1 MFGVLRLC
9 HEEVVING
17 FLSLALNLA
26 RKWASIAKAIWSEFL
41 AFCHELFFLDSSH
54 GIPVI
59 FDVAKW
65 GVKVLA
71 SSLALDFKTVNFW
84 FVVVDFRGKDHGLL
98 LVLQEMVR
106 ECRTE
111 KSTIDV
117 NRSEFGNVNLLTSWA
132 VNFESRDLKLVT
144 EAYWQ
149 DLLSI
154 A

>member
-1 MFGVLRLC
+1 MG
-9 HEEVVING
+9 
-17 FLSLALNLA
+17 
-26 RKWASIAKAIWSEFL
+26 
-41 AFCHELFFLDSSH
+41 
-54 GIPVI
+54 
-59 FDVAKW
+59 
-65 GVKVLA
+65 

-84 FVVVDFRGKDHGLL
+84 LVMVDFRGQDHGLL

-111 KSTIDV
+111 KSTIDI
-117 NRSEFGNVNLLTSWA
+117 NRSKFRNVNLLTSWA